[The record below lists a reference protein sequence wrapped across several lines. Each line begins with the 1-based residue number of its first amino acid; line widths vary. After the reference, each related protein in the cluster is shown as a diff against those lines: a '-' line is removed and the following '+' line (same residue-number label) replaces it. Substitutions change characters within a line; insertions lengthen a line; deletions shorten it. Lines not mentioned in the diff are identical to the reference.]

1 MEAIG
6 FPVVIVLPL
15 ALLGITAHPVALAY
29 YISSPVGAV
38 KIGVRACG

>member
-29 YISSPVGAV
+29 YISPVGAV